1 MWRYS
6 GETDLVSFMCY
17 GGRPDWL
24 SLRGIRIEEPMTGRP
39 LSLGRLTEGLSR
51 WQLDD
56 LDEQL
61 APGVVDRRQ
70 RERYGTSLRAALSWS
85 AGAVADGVLGDSA
98 YDLVKLMLR

>member
-1 MWRYS
+1 
-6 GETDLVSFMCY
+6 
-17 GGRPDWL
+17 
-24 SLRGIRIEEPMTGRP
+24 MTGRP